1 MLNFLSEKDTLFISQ
16 HFINPFQKGMQS
28 VKKIIAYLLTVLI
41 LCTLFALPAAAQGE
55 IGSVEMPLE
64 SSDFW
69 QRYPYY
75 TPITGDVYASTA
87 YMDGW
92 VMGKL
97 LMSAGGESLLTPG
110 SVALYTEASYAST
123 LMFYVPQNVTLYLL
137 GVYDGIYY
145 DGNDMTWG
153 LVYYYE
159 RDRYGWVCLNDLYLN
174 APSEPET
181 GSGEVL
187 WGYATQRISTRS
199 GPGTTYSEMGT
210 YNNVKDTWVQ
220 IRSRA
225 WDARNEIW
233 WVEVLIG
240 DQWLW
245 TGYKRIDPESLPL
258 ESIPISSEYSG
269 SGSSSNNSS
278 GNSSYTPPS
287 SSAAIYGYATQRIS
301 TRSGPGTTY
310 SEMGTYNHVKNTW
323 VQVRARAWDARNEIW
338 WVEVLIGDQWL
349 WTGYKRFDP
358 ESLPLESLPVKQ
370 F

>member
-1 MLNFLSEKDTLFISQ
+1 M
-16 HFINPFQKGMQS
+16 
-28 VKKIIAYLLTVLI
+28 KKIIAFLLMLLL
-41 LCTLFALPAAAQGE
+41 LCPLFILPAMAQGE
-55 IGSVEMPLE
+55 VGSVEMPLE
-64 SSDFW
+64 TSDFW

-75 TPITGDVYASTA
+75 TPITGDGYASTS

-97 LMSAGGESLLTPG
+97 LMSAGCEVAVTP
-110 SVALYTEASYAST
+110 APAPMYTEASYASS
-123 LMFYVPQNVTLYLL
+123 LMFYVPEAVTIPML
-137 GVYDGIYY
+137 GAYDGRHY
-145 DGNDMTWG
+145 DGTTETRAP
-153 LVYYYE
+153 VYLADRE
-159 RDRYGWVCLNDLYLN
+159 RYGWIPYSSLVVTGSPLPED
-174 APSEPET
+174 EPET
-181 GSGEVL
+181 IV
-187 WGYATQRISTRS
+187 WGYATQRIATRS

-210 YNNVKDTWVQ
+210 YSSLKDTWVQ

-233 WVEVLIG
+233 WVEMLIG

-258 ESIPISSEYSG
+258 EDIPLSTEYSN
-269 SGSSSNNSS
+269 SGSSSGSSS
-278 GNSSYTPPS
+278 GGSSYTPPADS
-287 SSAAIYGYATQRIS
+287 AIYGYATQRIS